1 MTFKEARGIINNNPL
16 FLKNEKIL
24 KNNIVNIVGNDFFPY
39 SVGIEVECSIITS
52 VRDEISRLDILN
64 NLELRYFRLNDVM
77 DVKSTTN
84 EQRFRLPSGPTQAL
98 ALLQVYVLAWYIN
111 TIGNISSGIHTAFSI
126 WLAFVMPTI
135 AGTAMWNNDSA
146 KISWARFFIQS
157 GYQLIIFIVFGLILS
172 FWK

>member
-1 MTFKEARGIINNNPL
+1 MEINIWAVLVCTILTLVIGFIWYGPIFGKKWMEITGADKMDMERRKEMMKGVWKLYIAQI
-16 FLKNEKIL
+16 
-24 KNNIVNIVGNDFFPY
+24 
-39 SVGIEVECSIITS
+39 
-52 VRDEISRLDILN
+52 
-64 NLELRYFRLNDVM
+64 
-77 DVKSTTN
+77 
-84 EQRFRLPSGPTQAL
+84 AL
-98 ALLQVYVLAWYIN
+98 ALLQVYVLAWYLN

>member
-1 MTFKEARGIINNNPL
+1 MEINIWAVLVCTILTLVIGFIWYGPIFGKKWMEITGADKMDMERRKEMMKGVWKLYIAQI
-16 FLKNEKIL
+16 
-24 KNNIVNIVGNDFFPY
+24 
-39 SVGIEVECSIITS
+39 
-52 VRDEISRLDILN
+52 
-64 NLELRYFRLNDVM
+64 
-77 DVKSTTN
+77 
-84 EQRFRLPSGPTQAL
+84 AL

-135 AGTAMWNNDSA
+135 AGTAMWRNDSA